1 MRILINALSGIGDV
15 LMFTPALR
23 LLKEKLPDS
32 RIDALVMYKSV
43 LQLFQD
49 NPIINNVFFID
60 FFKQSKLKSFKKVY
74 HLRKNKY
81 DYGINIYP
89 SNRIEYNVLNYILGA
104 EKRLGHRY
112 NHSNLFRFEFLNNV
126 TLKEV
131 SNRHNVLQNIDLIK
145 TIVNIDDVKEY
156 PGMEICIDR
165 SYDDRTKEWIKHIN
179 PDNKSLIGFHPGSAT
194 LKNHINKRW
203 DKNKYIELGK
213 KLIEKDNALILLF
226 GNEFELNEEIKKG
239 IGEYSFIASTD
250 DFNDSL
256 ARMKECKLFVSNDTA
271 FMHSAAA
278 LKIPVVAI
286 FGYTNHKELYPWNLK
301 YIVIRKKLD
310 CSPCFYNS
318 PKPATCQWSG
328 NDAFKCIKLITVE
341 EVYSSCEELL
351 K

>member
-15 LMFTPALR
+15 LMFTPSLKLLR
-23 LLKEKLPDS
+23 EKLPDS

-43 LQLFQD
+43 LQLFRD
-49 NPIINNVFFID
+49 NPVINNVFFID
-60 FFKQSKLKSFKKVY
+60 FFKQSKLKSLKEVF

-81 DYGINIYP
+81 DCGINIYP
-89 SNRIEYNVLNYILGA
+89 SNRLEYNILNYLLGA

-112 NHSNLFRFEFLNNV
+112 NHSNFFRFEFLNNV

-156 PGMEICIDR
+156 PNMEIYVDR
-165 SYDDRTKEWIKHIN
+165 NYDDRTKEWIKHIN
-179 PDNKSLIGFHPGSAT
+179 PDNKFLIGFHPGSAT

-239 IGEYSFIASTD
+239 IGEYSVLASTD

-256 ARMKECKLFVSNDTA
+256 SRMKECKLFVSNDTA

-278 LKIPVVAI
+278 LQIPVVAI

-318 PKPATCQWSG
+318 PKPASCKWSG

-341 EVYSSCEELL
+341 EVYSSCKELL